1 MGAGGKVCLG
11 ARDVPSL
18 SADSLKAPHS
28 TAMAPKSALIIVD
41 LQEDFCPPNGSLA
54 VTSGRDIVPI
64 VNALL
69 AAPFFDVR
77 VATKDWH
84 PHDHVS
90 FAENHPPPNNKPF
103 ESFAKIVNPFNDAE
117 SYETRLWPVHCV
129 QGTPGAELVPEL
141 NLARIDKIV
150 EKGQDK
156 RVEIELR
163 GYLKENAVTKAY
175 VVGLA
180 MDYCVRAT
188 ALDAVKEGFE
198 TYIIEDA
205 TKAVDPKEGW
215 DKARVDMEEKG
226 IKFVTSTD
234 IIS

>member
-1 MGAGGKVCLG
+1 
-11 ARDVPSL
+11 
-18 SADSLKAPHS
+18 
-28 TAMAPKSALIIVD
+28 MATKSALIIVD

-54 VTSGRDIVPI
+54 VTGGRDIVPI

-69 AAPFFDVR
+69 AAPFFDIR

-84 PHDHVS
+84 PHDHIS

-117 SYETRLWPVHCV
+117 SYDTRLWPVHCV

-141 NLARIDKIV
+141 DLARIDKIV

-156 RVEIELR
+156 RVEMYSAFYDPFVNPCVSVSELR
-163 GYLKENAVTKAY
+163 GYLKEQKVTKAY

-188 ALDAVKEGFE
+188 ALDALKEGFE

-215 DKARVDMEEKG
+215 DKARAEMEDTG
-226 IKFVTSTD
+226 IKFVQSTD